1 MSAANWT
8 TRDRWRD
15 VRLGF
20 GIGVVLACS
29 AIAYSPRLTS
39 ALHALG
45 SPLPAMAS
53 APVLEPICQ
62 PDDLTTAERVQLED
76 TRAFVGALPAATHR
90 RILPVTTRATG
101 TPPRQRPAP
110 DQIGELIAANR

>member
-1 MSAANWT
+1 MSAQNWS

-15 VRLGF
+15 ISR
-20 GIGVVLACS
+20 GVCVGVIIACT
-29 AIAYSPRLTS
+29 AISYSPRLVS

-45 SPLPAMAS
+45 SQRPAMAS
-53 APVLEPICQ
+53 APVLASTA
-62 PDDLTTAERVQLED
+62 PDWLSPSERVHLED
-76 TRAFVGALPAATHR
+76 TAALVER
-90 RILPVTTRATG
+90 MRLPVTISATG